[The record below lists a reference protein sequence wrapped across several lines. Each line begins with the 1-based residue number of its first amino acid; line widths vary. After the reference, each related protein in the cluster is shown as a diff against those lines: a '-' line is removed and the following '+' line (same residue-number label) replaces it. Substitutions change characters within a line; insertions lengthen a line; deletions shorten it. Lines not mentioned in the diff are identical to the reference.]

1 MRIRIFLVVIL
12 LTASTVLAFPA
23 YIKRPSC
30 KMFATQQN
38 AQAYFN
44 YWYQGIGKPK
54 IEKRKNGK
62 ALDRDGDKYACDCN
76 KGSRFFGTKRCNK
89 SKP

>member
-1 MRIRIFLVVIL
+1 MRTRMLFVIML

-30 KMFATQQN
+30 KMFATQQI

-44 YWYQGIGKPK
+44 YWYQGVGKPK
-54 IEKRKNGK
+54 TEKRKNGK

-76 KGSRFFGTKRCNK
+76 KGSQFFGTKRCNK